1 MISLEP
7 LDPTM
12 SEANSIRGLFSYE
25 KNKWYG
31 HVGGVYVCVYVF
43 WYFIFLL
50 NHLELDLCYLEPQL
64 IHLV

>member
-12 SEANSIRGLFSYE
+12 SEANSIRGLFNYE
-25 KNKWYG
+25 KINDMGMWEECTC
-31 HVGGVYVCVYVF
+31 VCMCF
-43 WYFIFLL
+43 AILFFCL